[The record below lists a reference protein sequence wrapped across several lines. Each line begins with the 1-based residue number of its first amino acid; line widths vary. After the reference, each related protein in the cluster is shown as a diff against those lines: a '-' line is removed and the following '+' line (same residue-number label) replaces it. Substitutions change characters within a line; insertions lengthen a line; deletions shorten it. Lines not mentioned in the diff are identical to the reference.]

1 MKTPVGQIGPDYQ
14 FGIMQ
19 VATGPA
25 QLKRSKMTP
34 FDWQPALQP
43 AELRDSLR

>member
-1 MKTPVGQIGPDYQ
+1 MKTPAGQIGPDH
-14 FGIMQ
+14 
-19 VATGPA
+19 
-25 QLKRSKMTP
+25 QLASCKWQRVRLSLSGSKMTP